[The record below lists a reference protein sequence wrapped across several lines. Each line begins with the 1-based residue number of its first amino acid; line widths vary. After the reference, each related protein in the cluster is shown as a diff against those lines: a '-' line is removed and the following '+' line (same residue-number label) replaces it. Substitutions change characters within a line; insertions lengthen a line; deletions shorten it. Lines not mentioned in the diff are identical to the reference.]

1 MVTSV
6 LLCVLYQS
14 DFSKVADPHRE
25 QVTLGQICQK
35 GRLFFEKK
43 RSDRAQVHLFAVSMC
58 QITSR
63 TIAVERHSA
72 QKLHSSTIT
81 LLLMYFHW

>member
-43 RSDRAQVHLFAVSMC
+43 RSDRAQVHLVAVSMC
-58 QITSR
+58 LNHVDLDDCCGTLFCAETALVR
-63 TIAVERHSA
+63 HHSA
-72 QKLHSSTIT
+72 SN
-81 LLLMYFHW
+81 F